1 MKISKILRGL
11 AIYLVLPIILSII
24 IAITVV
30 NIIRPNKVVG
40 NSMAS
45 TYPDG
50 TQVAVSKV
58 LSFHIE
64 RGDVVIIRKYHPK
77 NLPSEILDEEGYLQA
92 IKRVI
97 AIPYDTLSIRD
108 NKVYVNGQ
116 EISEPYIK
124 EPMETGD
131 MEITLGEDEYF
142 VMGDNRNESTDS
154 RVFGTVDKSE
164 IEYYVIGSA
173 TKKEGL

>member
-1 MKISKILRGL
+1 MNASKIFRGL
-11 AIYLVLPIILSII
+11 AIYFVLPLVLSVIISL
-24 IAITVV
+24 TVV
-30 NIIRPNKVVG
+30 NIIRPNKVNG

-50 TQVAVSKV
+50 TKVACSKV

-64 RGDVVIIRKYHPK
+64 RGDVVIFRKYKPK
-77 NLPSEILDEEGYLQA
+77 NLPDEILDEEGYLQA

-97 AIPYDTLSIRD
+97 AIPHDTLAIRD

-116 EISEPYIK
+116 EVSEPYIK
-124 EPMETGD
+124 ESMQTSD
-131 MEITLGEDEYF
+131 MEITLGKDEYF

-154 RVFGTVDKSE
+154 RVFGIVDKSE

-173 TKKEGL
+173 TE